1 MSLAIA
7 IILFLCLSFVGAA
20 LFVLLAKRLTW
31 TISAIGIGSVSIAVI
46 FFLFGARYA
55 GAFELSV
62 GVGLVSV
69 LFIIGSSL
77 VQKSER

>member
-1 MSLAIA
+1 LSAPTVIL
-7 IILFLCLSFVGAA
+7 LFLCIVFVAAA
-20 LFVLLAKRLTW
+20 LCVLLAKRLLW
-31 TISAIGIGSVSIAVI
+31 TISAIGAGSAAIAVI

-62 GVGLVSV
+62 GAGLVSV

-77 VQKSER
+77 VRRSQ

>member
-1 MSLAIA
+1 MSAPTVML
-7 IILFLCLSFVGAA
+7 LFLCIAFVAAA
-20 LFVLLAKRLTW
+20 LCVLLAKRLIW
-31 TISAIGIGSVSIAVI
+31 AFSAVGVGSAVVAII

-62 GVGLVSV
+62 GAGLVSV

-77 VQKSER
+77 VRRSQQ

>member
-1 MSLAIA
+1 MSAPTVMLLSLCIA
-7 IILFLCLSFVGAA
+7 FVAAA
-20 LFVLLAKRLTW
+20 LAVLLAKRLIWAVT
-31 TISAIGIGSVSIAVI
+31 AIGIGSVAIAVI

-62 GVGLVSV
+62 GAGLVSV

-77 VQKSER
+77 VRRSE

>member
-1 MSLAIA
+1 MSAPTVMLVFLSLA
-7 IILFLCLSFVGAA
+7 FVVAA
-20 LFVLLAKRLTW
+20 LCVLLAKRLIW
-31 TISAIGIGSVSIAVI
+31 TFSAVGIGSAAVAVI

-62 GVGLVSV
+62 GAGLVSV

-77 VQKSER
+77 VRRSEQ